1 MSKGLWVMVC
11 GPSGA
16 GKDSVLKHAEA
27 SLDASSRIVFARRFV
42 TRAAGPGAC
51 DVELDRDEL
60 RRLLASGGTSWH
72 WQAHGHDYAIG
83 AAYRDLVARGDVVV
97 VNGSREHAAGL
108 RGRPDV
114 RTVLVTAP
122 ASTVR
127 ERLVARGRENA
138 EAVALRM
145 ERNAVLAL
153 QEADRVITNDGPL
166 ATAGA
171 ALADYLKELACPSH

>member
-1 MSKGLWVMVC
+1 MSRKGLWVMVC

-16 GKDSVLKHAEA
+16 GKDSVLRHAES
-27 SLDASSRIVFARRFV
+27 SLDGRPRIVFARRFV

-51 DVELDRDEL
+51 DVELGREEL
-60 RRLLASGGTSWH
+60 RRLLASGGASWH

-114 RTVLVTAP
+114 RTVLVTAA
-122 ASTVR
+122 ASTVH
-127 ERLVARGRENA
+127 ERLIARGRENT

-145 ERNAVLAL
+145 QRNTVLGL
-153 QEADRVITNDGPL
+153 QDADRVIANDGPL

-171 ALADYLKELACPSH
+171 ALANYLKELAC